1 MCSSDLENESCSKK
15 TKDIN
20 DMKNKLENV
29 KLERGRKLAQAL
41 RMESFIENLKK
52 GPESLDSWS
61 EEIWNLMLEKGVV
74 NRDKTI
80 TFIFKNGK
88 EIRM

>member
-1 MCSSDLENESCSKK
+1 
-15 TKDIN
+15 
-20 DMKNKLENV
+20 MKNKLENV

-52 GPESLDSWS
+52 GPERLDSWS

>member
-1 MCSSDLENESCSKK
+1 
-15 TKDIN
+15 
-20 DMKNKLENV
+20 MKNKLENV
-29 KLERGRKLAQAL
+29 KLERDRKLAQAL

-52 GPESLDSWS
+52 GPERLDSWS

>member
-1 MCSSDLENESCSKK
+1 
-15 TKDIN
+15 
-20 DMKNKLENV
+20 MKNKLENV